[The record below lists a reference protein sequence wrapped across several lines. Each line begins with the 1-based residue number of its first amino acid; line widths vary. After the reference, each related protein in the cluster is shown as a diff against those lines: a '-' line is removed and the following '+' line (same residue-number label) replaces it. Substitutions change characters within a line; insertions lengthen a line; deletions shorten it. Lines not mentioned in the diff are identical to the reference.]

1 MLEEFVLNEIKNGNQ
16 IKPKKILIKVLNPR
30 TLSSKS
36 QNRTKG
42 LTGLLN
48 ELNIKNSMID
58 SSCCGMAG
66 SLDSSKHYDVSKKDG
81 VSTLIPAINNSTED
95 DYVVANGTSCRH
107 QISGFF

>member
-16 IKPKKILIKVLNPR
+16 IKPKDFDKKVFIHGHCHQ
-30 TLSSKS
+30 KS

-66 SLDSSKHYDVSKKDG
+66 SFGYSQNIMKFQKKWRIF
-81 VSTLIPAINNSTED
+81 L
-95 DYVVANGTSCRH
+95 
-107 QISGFF
+107 